1 MEIAEAQIKKYLSE
15 KFGPDMKINEFK
27 QLGKGVYGTAYLI
40 DFDTVEGNKRLVLK
54 TMGKGGYG
62 HDYFSDIAS
71 NLLYDNAVF
80 NKLPKHV
87 KSYDVVAVE
96 DEKLVPVGSA
106 RDFYILLEE
115 AKGVEYHNDLD
126 RILREG
132 LQDSDVEKVNIMA
145 DYLAE
150 IHSIK
155 QDAPELYI
163 RRARDLVGHG
173 EYIMGVLDGYPIDL
187 FRKERKEIGRKC
199 IDWWDK
205 LKDYTNRLCQ
215 VHGDF
220 HPYNIMWQE
229 HDFIT
234 LDRSR
239 GELGEPADDTTALT
253 MNYIFWSL
261 TKHGKL
267 AGDFEKLFET
277 FFDRYLVKSSD
288 KEMLEVLQPY
298 FAFRAIVVAN
308 PTFYPDKWFEER
320 GADALETRKKLF
332 SFARTILDFD
342 KVDLKGVNSLF

>member
-15 KFGPDMKINEFK
+15 KFGSVNVNEFK
-27 QLGKGVYGTAYLI
+27 LLGKGVYGTTYLI
-40 DFDTVEGNKRLVLK
+40 DFDTADGNRRLVLK
-54 TMGKGGYG
+54 TMAKGGYG

-96 DEKLVPVGSA
+96 DSKLVSVGEA

-115 AKGVEYHNDLD
+115 AKGTEYHNDLD
-126 RILREG
+126 RILKEG
-132 LQDSDVEKVNIMA
+132 LKEEDLKKASNMA
-145 DYLAE
+145 EYLAE
-150 IHSIK
+150 IHSVK
-155 QDAPELYI
+155 KYAPELYV

-187 FRKERKEIGRKC
+187 FREERKEIGKKC
-199 IDWWDK
+199 IDWWDR
-205 LKDYTNRLCQ
+205 LKDYTKRLSQ

-220 HPYNIMWQE
+220 HPYNIMWQGS
-229 HDFIT
+229 DFIT

-239 GELGEPADDTTALT
+239 GEFGEPADDTTSLA

-261 TKHGKL
+261 AKHGKL
-267 AGDFEKLFET
+267 AGDFEKLFNR
-277 FFDRYLVKSSD
+277 FFDTYFEKTGDR
-288 KEMLEVLQPY
+288 EMLEVIQPY

-308 PTFYPDKWFEER
+308 PTFYPDSWFEER
-320 GADALETRKKLF
+320 GANALETRKKLF
-332 SFARTILDFD
+332 DFAIKILDL
-342 KVDLKGVNSLF
+342 KEVDLKEISNL